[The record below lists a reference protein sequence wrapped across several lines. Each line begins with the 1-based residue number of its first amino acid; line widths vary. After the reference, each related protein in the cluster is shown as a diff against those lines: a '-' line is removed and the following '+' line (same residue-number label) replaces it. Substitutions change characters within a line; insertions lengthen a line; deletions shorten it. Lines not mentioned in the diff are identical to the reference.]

1 MLSGHRF
8 RLTSISAP
16 KPESKSRKHSEGS
29 ESFSLR
35 LFSLL
40 TGACNSTP
48 LRLKPEKKATLKT
61 RAKKK
66 FFETR
71 QGRLT
76 TLFSAYASSICV
88 SSVSSQSCSIVELH
102 SAAKWLSL
110 QLLQVASDSFVRR
123 RLEGKFGLFLC
134 LTFLVNFPKL
144 FLRAKRGEKGFGPFW
159 KCQTIVERALHKIP
173 WFH

>member
-1 MLSGHRF
+1 MNLNMDASAAHTQTRAYLMTRLIDRRPRESSWRLIAPRESEELHKMLSGHRF
-8 RLTSISAP
+8 RLTSISTP
-16 KPESKSRKHSEGS
+16 KPESESKSRKHSEGS

-102 SAAKWLSL
+102 SAAK
-110 QLLQVASDSFVRR
+110 
-123 RLEGKFGLFLC
+123 
-134 LTFLVNFPKL
+134 
-144 FLRAKRGEKGFGPFW
+144 
-159 KCQTIVERALHKIP
+159 
-173 WFH
+173 